1 MKTRPLTFLLDA
13 FLYKPAWIGYSFY
26 GWCTFHFVTLFF
38 YGVGEAAAL
47 LVLESQ
53 FYQRWKIFSDEYA
66 CVCILLFQRLWPKN
80 RENNEKLFFIVG
92 F

>member
-38 YGVGEAAAL
+38 YGVGEAATG
-47 LVLESQ
+47 
-53 FYQRWKIFSDEYA
+53 
-66 CVCILLFQRLWPKN
+66 P
-80 RENNEKLFFIVG
+80 
-92 F
+92 